1 MTAPTNSDGATPAA
15 VTPANPTPS
24 TVPPVPPPPKAPPP
38 GRRHASAT
46 PQTSKKPQPFDA
58 SAVIVVDNVSKA
70 FGDVVA
76 VSDVSFSVRAGVTA
90 LLGPNGAGKSTLFR
104 VMCGLTPPSRGVVRV
119 LGAEARH
126 DRRVR
131 GRIGLAPQQDGLFDR
146 FDALRFVTLAAATQ
160 AVPDPEVAAR
170 RALGIV
176 ELDPDDSRP
185 VSGFSKG
192 MRQRVK
198 LAAAL
203 VHDPEVLILDE
214 PLTGLDP
221 VQRRRMIELFH
232 GLGDEGRCVL
242 VSSHVLEE
250 VARLGSQI
258 LVIAQGRLVA
268 SGDYREL
275 REMMDDRPHRV
286 RISVD
291 RPRQVAA
298 ALVESGTVV
307 GVSVSSDAIVVDTRD
322 VDRLG
327 REVAPLTQRLDAR
340 LTRVAPLDE
349 DLESVFRYLVERR

>member
-1 MTAPTNSDGATPAA
+1 MSTSP
-15 VTPANPTPS
+15 PTPPPG
-24 TVPPVPPPPKAPPP
+24 PPVSPPAGALPPPPPPD
-38 GRRHASAT
+38 GSAM
-46 PQTSKKPQPFDA
+46 
-58 SAVIVVDNVSKA
+58 VEVNGVSKV

-104 VMCGLTPPSRGVVRV
+104 VMCGLTPPTKGTVRV
-119 LGAEARH
+119 LGADARR
-126 DRRVR
+126 DRDVR

-146 FDALRFVTLAAATQ
+146 LSALQFVRLAAATE
-160 AVPDPEVAAR
+160 AVAEPEPAAR
-170 RALGIV
+170 RALGV
-176 ELDPDDSRP
+176 VGLDPDDSKR

-250 VARLGSQI
+250 VARLGSRI
-258 LVIAQGRLVA
+258 LLIAQGRLA
-268 SGDYREL
+268 ATGDYREL
-275 REMMDDRPHRV
+275 RELMDDRPHRI
-286 RISVD
+286 RIAVD
-291 RPRQVAA
+291 RPRQFAA
-298 ALVESGTVV
+298 ALVESGTAV
-307 GVSVSSDAIVVDTRD
+307 GVSVGRDSIVVDTRD
-322 VDRLG
+322 VDRFG
-327 REVAPLTQRLDAR
+327 REVAPLAQRLETR
-340 LTRVAPLDE
+340 LSRVVPLDE